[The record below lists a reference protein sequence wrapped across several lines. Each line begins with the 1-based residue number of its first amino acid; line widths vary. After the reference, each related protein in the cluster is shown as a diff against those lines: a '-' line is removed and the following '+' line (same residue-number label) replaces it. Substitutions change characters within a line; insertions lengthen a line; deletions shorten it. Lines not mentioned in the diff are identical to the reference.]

1 MNFSFFL
8 KYPLN
13 FRDEVSLFEHMF
25 GLISQL
31 VALIDIKSLYLK
43 KEQNHGCIKDAHASR
58 VDNPPRSRLFKVFS
72 SLTYFN
78 AQAKQLILQRQCGSS
93 YDINEDIV
101 LSLKITSKGYNRMKK
116 HLTRFILTLLLI
128 TLYILP
134 FQSIYYV
141 YITFPLYANLQTQ
154 NL

>member
-58 VDNPPRSRLFKVFS
+58 VDNPPRSRLFKVFL

-78 AQAKQLILQRQCGSS
+78 AQAK
-93 YDINEDIV
+93 
-101 LSLKITSKGYNRMKK
+101 
-116 HLTRFILTLLLI
+116 
-128 TLYILP
+128 
-134 FQSIYYV
+134 
-141 YITFPLYANLQTQ
+141 
-154 NL
+154 